1 MHDAAILFDVCIA
14 LLRQAWKVA
23 LAHGKYAEGGGE
35 VEKVLEYQ
43 LAQNA
48 ERGRC
53 EIGQQT

>member
-1 MHDAAILFDVCIA
+1 MMQRFFLTCASLYI
-14 LLRQAWKVA
+14 LRQAWKVA

-48 ERGRC
+48 ERR
-53 EIGQQT
+53 EV